1 MTAFHKISV
10 FIIDDEQL
18 VLEDVADE
26 LTASGFF
33 DVTGRFTNLP
43 AALQA
48 VEKVGAP
55 DFILCDIHME
65 GTDGLQV
72 TTLFKDVCDFIVL
85 MTGHP
90 ELSEKAFGAYPQGCV
105 FKPVDINDLM
115 PLVQRF
121 LTHHRNRQTEI
132 VGGNLMAKD
141 SKAGGIRPIPVDDI
155 TYIEALADYVKI
167 VTMSNGTWVI
177 LATMKGLA
185 AKLVRTGKFMRIS
198 NKHIVAYDKIRNIEG
213 DGIYMEKGDK
223 APEEEDKALKVTG
236 MGAEAFEAFMANVWV
251 GEYKKKATKKQKKA
265 TTETEKRGSD
275 ETLPN

>member
-1 MTAFHKISV
+1 MTVFHKISV

-65 GTDGLQV
+65 GMDGLQV

-85 MTGHP
+85 MTGYP

-105 FKPVDINDLM
+105 FKPVDIKDLM
-115 PLVQRF
+115 PLVKRF

-132 VGGNLMAKD
+132 VGGNLMAKG
-141 SKAGGIRPIPVDDI
+141 SKEGGIRPIPVDDI
-155 TYIEALADYVKI
+155 TYIEALADYAKI
-167 VTMSNGTWVI
+167 VTASNGTRVV

-185 AKLVRTGKFMRIS
+185 AKLVLTGKFMRIS
-198 NKHIVAYDKIRNIEG
+198 NKHIIAYSKIRAI
-213 DGIYMEKGDK
+213 
-223 APEEEDKALKVTG
+223 EDKSVYVEGSDRALKVTT
-236 MGAEAFEAFMANVWV
+236 MGERAFETFLKNVWA
-251 GEYKKKATKKQKKA
+251 GEYKKELKDNQQRKKGGRDEA
-265 TTETEKRGSD
+265 STE
-275 ETLPN
+275 